1 MTEIEYLAT
10 KQGEEEARKK
20 DEETKAVINVEDLS
34 QNERNYTRYLIVI
47 HDTAKHLLMDTF
59 QKRINYQ

>member
-20 DEETKAVINVEDLS
+20 EEETKAIINVEDLS
-34 QNERNYTRYLIVI
+34 QNERNYAQYFLGT
-47 HDTAKHLLMDTF
+47 
-59 QKRINYQ
+59 